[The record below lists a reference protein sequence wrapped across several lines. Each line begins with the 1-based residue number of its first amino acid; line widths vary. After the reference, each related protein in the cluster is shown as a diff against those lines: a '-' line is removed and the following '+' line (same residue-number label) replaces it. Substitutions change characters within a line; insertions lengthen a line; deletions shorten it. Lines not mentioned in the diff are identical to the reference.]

1 MADEDA
7 RDPVDELRRAVGEPG
22 VRTPYPRLAE
32 LRRAGPVHRI
42 DAEELVRS
50 LADGPDAA
58 DRIRAWMP
66 LGGWAVVSHVGVSQV
81 LLDGATFSS
90 RGWAATLGAAI
101 GPTLLQLDG
110 PEHRCQ
116 RGLVQQAFTPA
127 ALARWETD
135 VVAPSVARCVD
146 VFAERGS
153 ADLVRE
159 LTFPLAI
166 EVIARMIGIP
176 EAQRR
181 HFHRDAVGLMGI
193 GFDWERGLAASRSLA
208 EMLRPLVRARR
219 TDPADD
225 LIGSLVRAELGGAR
239 LCDEEICAFLELLV
253 PAGAEIPFRA
263 SSNLLLGLLEHPDQ
277 LDAVR
282 DDRSLIPRAIEEGLR
297 WEAPVTAVLRLS
309 TRQAEVCGVEIP
321 ADSAMLVSLAS
332 ANRDE
337 TRYEEADRFNVFREP
352 KHHAAFAFGPHACL
366 GMHLARSESRILVE
380 TLFDRLPGLR
390 LEPGASEVHVSGCS
404 FRSPFTL
411 PARFDR

>member
-7 RDPVDELRRAVGEPG
+7 REPFDDFSRVVGDPG
-22 VRTPYPRLAE
+22 VRSPYPRLAE

-42 DAEELVRS
+42 DAEELAES
-50 LADGPDAA
+50 LADGPGAA
-58 DRIRAWMP
+58 DRIRSWMP
-66 LGGWAVVSHVGVSQV
+66 REGFAVVSHVGVSQV
-81 LLDGATFSS
+81 LLDGTAFSS
-90 RGWAATLGAAI
+90 RGYAATLGAAL
-101 GPTLLQLDG
+101 GSTLLQLDG
-110 PEHRCQ
+110 PEHRGQ
-116 RGLVQQAFTPA
+116 RGLIQQAFTPA
-127 ALARWETD
+127 ALARWEAD

-159 LTFPLAI
+159 LTFPFPI
-166 EVIARMIGIP
+166 EVIAHLIGIP
-176 EAQRR
+176 EAQRPLFR
-181 HFHRDAVGLMGI
+181 RDAVGLMAI

-219 TDPADD
+219 VDPADD
-225 LIGSLVRAELGGAR
+225 LIGSLARAELNGAR
-239 LCDEEICAFLELLV
+239 LSDEEICAFLELLV
-253 PAGAEIPFRA
+253 PAGAETPFRA

-309 TRQAEVCGVEIP
+309 TKQAEVCGIEIP
-321 ADSAMLVSLAS
+321 ADSAVLVSLAS

-337 TRYEEADRFNVFREP
+337 TRYREPDLFNVFREP

-366 GMHLARSESRILVE
+366 GMHLARSESRILLE

-390 LEPGASEVHVSGCS
+390 LEPGASEVRVGGRS
-404 FRSPFTL
+404 FRSPRTL
-411 PARFDR
+411 PVRFDR